1 MSFTPEKREQ
11 IKRYIL
17 EKIGN
22 NQSNIAKRA
31 AQAFDVSLNTIYRYI
46 RELEKDNVIK
56 KVGREYEFIGT
67 REIKKVQRIEGQ
79 ILEEDIIYN
88 EYVQKFIIG
97 LPDNVQKIWQY
108 SFMEMMNNAI
118 DHSEAKNIYIM
129 IEQNY
134 MYTTIFVDDDGI
146 GIFRKIKE
154 YYKYKTLDD
163 AVNELFKGKL
173 TTDTK
178 NHSGEGIFFTS
189 RVLDT
194 FIVMS
199 DGKIFSHDKYD
210 EILKDIEEIDTLKKW
225 KDDRGTTVFMQL
237 SNFSKKDITEVF
249 NMFSDVEGGFTK
261 THIPI
266 KNIYETYPV
275 SRSQAKRL
283 CHRFEKF
290 QEIELDFDG
299 VEDIGQGFAHEIFI
313 VFQSNNPGVKLV
325 PIHMSDK
332 IKNMI
337 NHVTK
342 TKN

>member
-1 MSFTPEKREQ
+1 
-11 IKRYIL
+11 
-17 EKIGN
+17 
-22 NQSNIAKRA
+22 
-31 AQAFDVSLNTIYRYI
+31 
-46 RELEKDNVIK
+46 
-56 KVGREYEFIGT
+56 
-67 REIKKVQRIEGQ
+67 
-79 ILEEDIIYN
+79 
-88 EYVQKFIIG
+88 
-97 LPDNVQKIWQY
+97 
-108 SFMEMMNNAI
+108 
-118 DHSEAKNIYIM
+118 
-129 IEQNY
+129 
-134 MYTTIFVDDDGI
+134 
-146 GIFRKIKE
+146 
-154 YYKYKTLDD
+154 
-163 AVNELFKGKL
+163 
-173 TTDTK
+173 
-178 NHSGEGIFFTS
+178 
-189 RVLDT
+189 
-194 FIVMS
+194 MS